1 MNELT
6 GTWRLVRA
14 VSRDGDGKELPP
26 PYDGKGIGRIVFTSD
41 GRMAVMMID
50 GRAEIPAGQ
59 TREYS
64 GYCGKYTYDGTTLV
78 THVDTAPDPSRVGSQ
93 QPRGVRFEGALMVLR
108 PPARVAGGATEH
120 RELTWEKISGIEG
133 CPGVRGYQI
142 DGLKYVGS
150 SSPRFCSIV
159 ADG

>member
-1 MNELT
+1 MTMNELT

-108 PPARVAGGATEH
+108 PPARVVGGVTEQ
-120 RELTWEKISGIEG
+120 RELTWEKISEI
-133 CPGVRGYQI
+133 
-142 DGLKYVGS
+142 
-150 SSPRFCSIV
+150 
-159 ADG
+159 